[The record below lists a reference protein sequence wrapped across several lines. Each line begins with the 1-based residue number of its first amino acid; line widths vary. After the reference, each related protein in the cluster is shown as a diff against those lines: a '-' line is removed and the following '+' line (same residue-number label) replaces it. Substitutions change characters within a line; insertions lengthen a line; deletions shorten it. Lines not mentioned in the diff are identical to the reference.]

1 MRHFNKIDINGIL
14 LKDLSDDT
22 LASIKRLTLH
32 TSPIFLLQEEVRI
45 NTLTL
50 EEPKVN
56 ITRESAQSETN
67 VQFILDLLAGNDSTP
82 SATLPQI
89 KVGQVHIYDG
99 KFTYNIK
106 SEPLPQE
113 GTFSPSHISID
124 DIAANISLRKLSSD
138 TLNLYVRRVSG
149 KEQSGLSLKRLRANV
164 AASTS
169 AATLTNFS
177 LELPYSHIEIPS
189 ITATYAIDDSTKTLS
204 SLAYN
209 GEINGLNIDGRD
221 IAAILPI
228 GNKIPAFNF
237 SLPFKGS
244 EKAISIDNGGFSTLN
259 EGVIIKANLQ
269 TEINDKT
276 NNYKVQIASCRIN
289 ERGITDFG
297 AILPDSTIAQEIK
310 ERIGDLSLESNITAQ
325 GKFING
331 TIALSTGSGDID
343 VKISTD
349 KNGTYNIES
358 RSEELNIGRIIGNS
372 KFGYCCLH
380 STTSGNYI
388 DNTFFSGET
397 KTIISSLQYNER
409 TFAPI
414 TIQASLD
421 NNRYAVTAS
430 TNDETLT
437 ATAS

>member
-177 LELPYSHIEIPS
+177 LELPYSHIEIP
-189 ITATYAIDDSTKTLS
+189 
-204 SLAYN
+204 
-209 GEINGLNIDGRD
+209 
-221 IAAILPI
+221 
-228 GNKIPAFNF
+228 
-237 SLPFKGS
+237 
-244 EKAISIDNGGFSTLN
+244 
-259 EGVIIKANLQ
+259 
-269 TEINDKT
+269 
-276 NNYKVQIASCRIN
+276 
-289 ERGITDFG
+289 
-297 AILPDSTIAQEIK
+297 
-310 ERIGDLSLESNITAQ
+310 
-325 GKFING
+325 
-331 TIALSTGSGDID
+331 
-343 VKISTD
+343 
-349 KNGTYNIES
+349 
-358 RSEELNIGRIIGNS
+358 
-372 KFGYCCLH
+372 
-380 STTSGNYI
+380 
-388 DNTFFSGET
+388 
-397 KTIISSLQYNER
+397 
-409 TFAPI
+409 
-414 TIQASLD
+414 
-421 NNRYAVTAS
+421 
-430 TNDETLT
+430 
-437 ATAS
+437 